1 MMEVME
7 LSEELDDAKTQHE
20 ALSTLTARL
29 SCSGGPTPCPKSG
42 QGSDSDAFLSEG
54 KSFGSQLRHGGSAGD
69 TEDHEESLLRCV
81 HRGKG
86 HRTDAFRRAS
96 LKCLEMSLFKPR
108 GGRESLRNPVARIVF
123 GLYGRVA
130 AWKHSVGTSAETKL
144 SRGARSMTRHGF
156 RRPEGPS
163 VLALRSKGE
172 HVPKTVA
179 NFEGLC
185 KRLCLE
191 VVLPFALGAIRG
203 RRSATRAHPSIV
215 SSRASWC
222 RGATPRRAMAR
233 EACPS
238 TASAS
243 PTSSSGCHIAGEVC
257 SAWRMWPV
265 EVLDLMSIDHTDH
278 AARIRCYLR
287 SISYTAFTCFYAS
300 I

>member
-1 MMEVME
+1 MRSPLRRAQYWMESGTDLDGSLRPRLNGQKILLEEQRIEDASTMMEVME

-54 KSFGSQLRHGGSAGD
+54 KSFGSQLRHGGSASD
-69 TEDHEESLLRCV
+69 TEGHQESLLRCV

-130 AWKHSVGTSAETKL
+130 AWKRSVGTSAETKL

-156 RRPEGPS
+156 RRPE
-163 VLALRSKGE
+163 
-172 HVPKTVA
+172 
-179 NFEGLC
+179 F
-185 KRLCLE
+185 
-191 VVLPFALGAIRG
+191 
-203 RRSATRAHPSIV
+203 
-215 SSRASWC
+215 
-222 RGATPRRAMAR
+222 M
-233 EACPS
+233 
-238 TASAS
+238 
-243 PTSSSGCHIAGEVC
+243 
-257 SAWRMWPV
+257 
-265 EVLDLMSIDHTDH
+265 
-278 AARIRCYLR
+278 
-287 SISYTAFTCFYAS
+287 TC
-300 I
+300 